1 MAAARA
7 LREEVENPAL
17 GRDHCRFCN
26 AASKTTMLELNREQ
40 RTAVADMVADVGSLA
55 AGALVFAQVLV
66 DRPLSLGAGLLGV
79 TMWAICLVAVVAL
92 TKRRS

>member
-17 GRDHCRFCN
+17 GRDQRSFCN
-26 AASKTTMLELNREQ
+26 KAGETTMLELNREQ

-55 AGALVFAQVLV
+55 AGALVFGQVLV